1 MHTATIVH
9 QHTLSP
15 RSHQPKEYDL
25 ESESDEN
32 TRYYYKDELRGLVS
46 TLKDL
51 FNPGFRKMEKEFAR
65 HWKDVLQANPF
76 LEEVFDPLKKE
87 ANWKQVLAS
96 APREIEVKFLPTK
109 EDSERNFQH
118 VLDELL
124 VRALNDDER
133 TFLAADGRL
142 WTLFISLPRE
152 CIQALDA
159 DTQLL
164 WGAEMPNRF
173 YFGENRN
180 ETEKRGVPQYE
191 LLGLEYPFR

>member
-1 MHTATIVH
+1 M
-9 QHTLSP
+9 
-15 RSHQPKEYDL
+15 
-25 ESESDEN
+25 ESESNEN
-32 TRYYYKDELRGLVS
+32 TQYYYRDELRGLVS
-46 TLKDL
+46 TLRDL

-76 LEEVFDPLKKE
+76 LEEVFTLLKKE
-87 ANWKQVLAS
+87 HNWKQVLAS
-96 APREIEVKFLPTK
+96 APGKIEVTFLPTTEYSK
-109 EDSERNFQH
+109 YHFLH
-118 VLDELL
+118 TPDEFL
-124 VRALNDDER
+124 VRPLNDDER
-133 TFLAADGRL
+133 AFLTADGRL

-164 WGAEMPNRF
+164 WGAEVPNRF
-173 YFGENRN
+173 YFGKNKD